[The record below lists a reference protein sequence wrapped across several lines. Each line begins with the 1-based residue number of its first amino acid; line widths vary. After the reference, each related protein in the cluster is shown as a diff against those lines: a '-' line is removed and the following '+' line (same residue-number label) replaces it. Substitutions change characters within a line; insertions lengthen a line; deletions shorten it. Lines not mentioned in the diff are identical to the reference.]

1 MLPIA
6 AIILLALTACTPPE
20 EGQIVVSINGSVSSL
35 VTTIPEA
42 TTTTTPEQQTTT
54 TVPGADPGACSAPGE
69 IVIVPLVEDIQAQ
82 SPCAV
87 STTGMI
93 RFSNLTDTD
102 VTVEWGT
109 RELRVPPQRSV
120 VPPETVGEVLTPG
133 LHAFVTSLD
142 SVPTILIAA
151 PEESFGSATVSL
163 RSFGGVRPGQRV
175 SEAEDALGLPIVVM
189 TRGAKC
195 SLGWIAGDPHS
206 PLLSLAA
213 AEADPMIL
221 RAAATTRNQLTIS
234 NVGIGSTA
242 DAVRAAYG
250 NQLVE
255 RVDPDTDLTQ
265 LVFEPNEAVD
275 ANYRLIFD
283 LGTENGESTVAA
295 MRIGKIGEVERPEPC
310 PS

>member
-1 MLPIA
+1 MRIPTRRAAATLPIA
-6 AIILLALTACTPPE
+6 AAILLLGLACTPPE

-42 TTTTTPEQQTTT
+42 TTTTAPEEQTTT
-54 TVPGADPGACSAPGE
+54 TLPGADPGPCGPPGA
-69 IVIVPLVEDIQAQ
+69 ILIVPLVEDIQAQ

-93 RFSNLTDTD
+93 RFANLTDAD
-102 VTVEWGT
+102 VTVEWGI

-133 LHAFVTSLD
+133 LHAFATSLD

-151 PEESFGSATVSL
+151 PEENFGSATVSL

-189 TRGAKC
+189 MRDARC

-206 PLLSLAA
+206 P
-213 AEADPMIL
+213 IL
-221 RAAATTRNQLTIS
+221 
-234 NVGIGSTA
+234 
-242 DAVRAAYG
+242 
-250 NQLVE
+250 
-255 RVDPDTDLTQ
+255 
-265 LVFEPNEAVD
+265 
-275 ANYRLIFD
+275 
-283 LGTENGESTVAA
+283 
-295 MRIGKIGEVERPEPC
+295 
-310 PS
+310 